1 MKLRFYQKVTAKR
14 GDKVSTATI
23 YVRFT
28 IGHKVDTSCRLPY
41 SINANYWD
49 EKKECVKLRAAV
61 DDNLRNE
68 INSKIAEL
76 RVHLQREF
84 AKGDIFDYK
93 GWLKTQVQMFF
104 GITEITRENKK
115 VDMSKG
121 DSFFALFDK
130 FLKQRVCT
138 KTRLQHYN
146 SLRERLLRFKAYK
159 MMVKKDSLFTLNV
172 HKFSNDLFIEF
183 SHYLRDE
190 YSMINVHPAIFKVV
204 PYSKYYKPR
213 PMGANSLSHLQINLR
228 IFLKWAYA
236 NEFTRNH
243 SFMLFDIKP
252 PQYGTPYY
260 LTIEERD
267 RLLYFIFPE
276 GQFREKYEMERD
288 TFIFQCLVGCRIS
301 DERSFTR
308 DNINGGYLEY
318 IPIKTRKTS
327 TRTVRVPLVPKA
339 AAILDKYKD
348 RRFKGDRLFHFYQFS
363 IYEKDLKVI
372 FKMVGLNRMVT
383 IYNAQTGQ
391 EEQKPLHELASTHLA
406 RRTFIGNL
414 YKKIKDPNIIA
425 SMSGHVDGSMAF
437 RRYRAIDDDIKSEAI
452 RYLE

>member
-1 MKLRFYQKVTAKR
+1 MKLKFYQRVTAKR

-49 EKKECVKLRAAV
+49 DKKECIKLRAAV
-61 DDNLRNE
+61 DDHLRNE
-68 INSKIAEL
+68 INGKIAEL
-76 RVHLQREF
+76 RVHLQREY
-84 AKGDIFDYK
+84 AKGNIFDYK
-93 GWLKTQVQMFF
+93 GWLKTQVQSFF
-104 GITEITRENKK
+104 GIMEVTRENKI

-121 DSFFALFDK
+121 DPFFTLYDK
-130 FLKQRVCT
+130 FLEQRVCG
-138 KTRLQHYN
+138 KTRLQHFI
-146 SLRERLLRFKAYK
+146 SLRERLLRFKCYK
-159 MMVKKDSLFTLNV
+159 VMVKKDSLF
-172 HKFSNDLFIEF
+172 KFNIHTFTNDLFIEF
-183 SHYLRDE
+183 SNYLRDE
-190 YSMINVHPAIFKVV
+190 YSMIDVYPVIFKAV

-236 NEFTRNH
+236 NEFTQNH
-243 SFMLFDIKP
+243 SFMLFDIKV

-267 RLLYFIFPE
+267 HLLDFDFPD
-276 GQFREKYEMERD
+276 GQFKEKYEMERD

-308 DNINGGYLEY
+308 DNVNGGYLEY
-318 IPIKTRKTS
+318 IPIKTRKVS

-339 AAILDKYKD
+339 VAILDKYKD
-348 RRFKGDRLFHFYQFS
+348 REFKDGRLFHFYQFS
-363 IYEKDLKVI
+363 IYEKDLKEI
-372 FKMVGLNRMVT
+372 FKIAGLSRMVT
-383 IYNAQTGQ
+383 IYNSQTGQ

-414 YKKIKDPNIIA
+414 YKKVKDPNIIA
-425 SMSGHVDGSMAF
+425 SMSGHVDGSKAF
-437 RRYRAIDDDIKSEAI
+437 KRYRAIDDDIKNDAI
-452 RYLE
+452 RFLE